1 MKHIEVVA
9 AVIIY
14 KQKVLCMQRGK
25 NKHDYISY
33 KYEFPGG
40 KIEEGESKAEALIRE
55 LKEEMNMNISIT
67 QEDHFLTVN
76 HTYPDFTIT
85 MYSYLCTVDT
95 NEFVRKEHIN
105 HVWLPFEDLD
115 TLDWAQADRPIVA
128 KLQGEDKVE

>member
-40 KIEEGESKAEALIRE
+40 KIEDGESKAEALIRE

-67 QEDHFLTVN
+67 EEDYFLTVN
-76 HTYPDFTIT
+76 HAYPDFTIT
-85 MYSYLCTVDT
+85 MYSYLCNVDT
-95 NEFVRKEHIN
+95 DKFVRKEHIN
-105 HVWLPFEDLD
+105 HIWLPLENLD
-115 TLDWAQADRPIVA
+115 TLDWAQADRPIVE
-128 KLQGEDKVE
+128 KLQGENKLE